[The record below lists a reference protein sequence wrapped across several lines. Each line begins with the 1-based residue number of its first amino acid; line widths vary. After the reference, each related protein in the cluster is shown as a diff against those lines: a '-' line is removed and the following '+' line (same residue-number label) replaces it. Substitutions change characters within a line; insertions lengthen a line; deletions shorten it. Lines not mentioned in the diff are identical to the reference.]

1 MTNFKTLAAALTAGA
16 LIAKPALA
24 DPRSFID
31 KLPVCSQAH
40 QTDPCIKHAATGA
53 HFVSSS
59 KGYSVN
65 CGPYNCEAMAYYYLK
80 TKHIPDPIA
89 STCGNGLTAD
99 DVTCQ

>member
-53 HFVSSS
+53 HFVHH
-59 KGYSVN
+59 
-65 CGPYNCEAMAYYYLK
+65 LK
-80 TKHIPDPIA
+80 AIR
-89 STCGNGLTAD
+89 STAALTT
-99 DVTCQ
+99 VRRWLTII